1 MLFIVLL
8 AFTSLA
14 KASIDQLEIINK
26 RLHIEHDNLLLELRE
41 MSKFPAIKCEECT
54 LHPLLKN

>member
-1 MLFIVLL
+1 MLVMLFIVLL

-26 RLHIEHDNLLLELRE
+26 RLHIEHDNLLLEL
-41 MSKFPAIKCEECT
+41 
-54 LHPLLKN
+54 